1 MPEDTMLSQGSQQE
15 RSEGAVY
22 PDRGA
27 APAGFRQT
35 DIQCIEILKN
45 KFAFFF
51 SKLISAL

>member
-51 SKLISAL
+51 RS